1 MNHAKAGVLKN
12 QTGKKK
18 EYRILQRRRSKN
30 RTRPEN
36 KMAGPL
42 PLIK

>member
-18 EYRILQRRRSKN
+18 EYRIQYYREGGQKTEPDP
-30 RTRPEN
+30 RT
-36 KMAGPL
+36 KWQAHCH
-42 PLIK
+42 